1 MKRIK
6 YVSQFAKDLSR
17 DEIAAL
23 AERSAR
29 NNARLGIT
37 GILMTSGRM
46 FFQILEGPAENVDEI
61 FKRIVADQRH
71 RDVLLLDAEEDAG
84 ERFFPDWSMR
94 KIDLDAS
101 ADERMQPIRE
111 ALGAIIEKRFEI
123 DQLVHALERA
133 IWNELASLVD

>member
-6 YVSQFAKDLSR
+6 YVSQFARELTR
-17 DEIAAL
+17 DEVDEL
-23 AERSAR
+23 ARTSAR

-46 FFQILEGPAENVDEI
+46 FFQILEGPREHVDGI
-61 FKRIVADQRH
+61 FSRIAADERH
-71 RDVLLLDAEEDAG
+71 RDVLLLDAEDDAG
-84 ERFFPDWSMR
+84 DRFFPDWSMR

-111 ALGAIIEKRFEI
+111 LLGRIIDRRYEI
-123 DQLVHALERA
+123 DRLVHTLERA
-133 IWNELASLVD
+133 IWNELATLID